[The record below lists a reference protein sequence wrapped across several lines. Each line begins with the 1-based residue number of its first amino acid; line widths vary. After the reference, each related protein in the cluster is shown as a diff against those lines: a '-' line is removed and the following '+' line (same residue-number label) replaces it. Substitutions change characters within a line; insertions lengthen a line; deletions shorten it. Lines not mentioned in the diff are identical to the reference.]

1 MKKFILIAALLFIS
15 CNDGTKIVLAS
26 SGNLNEI
33 SIVVEDQLWEGSIGK
48 ALTNILSKPIY
59 GLPQQEPLFKLR
71 QIPPR
76 VFSGFVTKSR
86 TIIIIE
92 NNKQKHTR
100 LLLNKYASPQTV
112 IVVSGMTS
120 REIIEELKKHSK
132 KIINKIKEAEIKE
145 KQRRIRKSLSISQA
159 LDSIFKIKLDY
170 PSIYRVAAVDRNFV
184 WLRKDTKSGSV
195 NLSVFQTPLKTN
207 RLNTEK
213 IIIIRDSVSKQKIPG
228 PTKETYMSTET
239 QYKPVLVPTKIRKHK
254 GLEVRGLW
262 EVKKQFMGG
271 PFINFSVVDSI
282 NNRILFFDGFVYS
295 PGTKKASYIF
305 EIEAIIKSLKI
316 LK

>member
-1 MKKFILIAALLFIS
+1 MKKYILIAALVFVS
-15 CNDGTKIVLAS
+15 CTDDTKVVLAS

-33 SIVVEDQLWEGSIGK
+33 SIVAEDQLWEGSVGK
-48 ALTNILSKPIY
+48 ALKNILSKPIY
-59 GLPQQEPLFKLR
+59 GLPQQEPLFRLR

-92 NNKQKHTR
+92 NNKQKNTR

-120 REIIEELKKHSK
+120 REIIEEFKKNSK
-132 KIINKIKEAEIKE
+132 EIIKRIKETEIKE
-145 KQRRIRKSLSISQA
+145 KQRRIRKALNSSQV
-159 LDSIFKIKLDY
+159 LDSIFNIKLNY
-170 PSIYRVAAVDRNFV
+170 PSIYRVAVADRNFV

-195 NLSVFQTPLKTN
+195 NLSVFQAPLTANK
-207 RLNTEK
+207 LNAET
-213 IIIIRDSVSKQKIPG
+213 IITIRDSVSKQKIPG
-228 PTKETYMSTET
+228 PTKETYMSTEM
-239 QYKPVLVPTKIRKHK
+239 QYKSVLASTKISKYK
-254 GLEVRGLW
+254 GQELRGLW

-295 PGTKKASYIF
+295 PGTEKANYVF

>member
-33 SIVVEDQLWEGSIGK
+33 SIVVEDQLWEGSVGK
-48 ALTNILSKPIY
+48 TLTNILSKPIY

-132 KIINKIKEAEIKE
+132 KIINNIKEAEIKE
-145 KQRRIRKSLSISQA
+145 KQRRIRKSLNSSQV
-159 LDSIFKIKLDY
+159 LDSIFKIKLNY

-184 WLRKDTKSGSV
+184 WLRKDIKSGSV

-239 QYKPVLVPTKIRKHK
+239 QYKSVLVPTKIKKHK

-295 PGTKKASYIF
+295 PGTEKASYIF

>member
-1 MKKFILIAALLFIS
+1 MRKCILIIVLFFVS
-15 CNDGTKIVLAS
+15 CNDDTKIVLAS

-33 SIVVEDQLWEGSIGK
+33 SIVVQDQLWEGSVGK

-132 KIINKIKEAEIKE
+132 KIINNIKEAEIKE

-159 LDSIFKIKLDY
+159 LASIFKIKLDY

-213 IIIIRDSVSKQKIPG
+213 IITIRDSVSKQKIPG

-295 PGTKKASYIF
+295 PGTEKASYIF

>member
-1 MKKFILIAALLFIS
+1 MKKFILIATLLFIS

-33 SIVVEDQLWEGSIGK
+33 SIIVEDQLWEGSVGK

-295 PGTKKASYIF
+295 PGTEKASYIF

>member
-132 KIINKIKEAEIKE
+132 KIINNIKEAEIKE

-213 IIIIRDSVSKQKIPG
+213 IITIRDSVSKQKIPG

-239 QYKPVLVPTKIRKHK
+239 QYKPVLVPTKIRKYK

-295 PGTKKASYIF
+295 PGTEKASYIF

>member
-1 MKKFILIAALLFIS
+1 MKKYILIAALVFVS
-15 CNDGTKIVLAS
+15 CTDDTKVVLAS

-33 SIVVEDQLWEGSIGK
+33 SIVAEDQLWEGSVGK
-48 ALTNILSKPIY
+48 ALKNVLSKPIY
-59 GLPQQEPLFKLR
+59 GLPQQEPLFRLR

-92 NNKQKHTR
+92 NNKQKNTR

-120 REIIEELKKHSK
+120 REIIEEFKKNSK
-132 KIINKIKEAEIKE
+132 EIIKRIKETEIKE
-145 KQRRIRKSLSISQA
+145 KQRRIRKALNSSQV
-159 LDSIFKIKLDY
+159 LDSIFNIKLNY
-170 PSIYRVAAVDRNFV
+170 PSIYRVAVADRNFV

-195 NLSVFQTPLKTN
+195 NLSVFQTPLTANK
-207 RLNTEK
+207 LNAET
-213 IIIIRDSVSKQKIPG
+213 IITIRDSVSKQKIPG
-228 PTKETYMSTET
+228 PTKETYMSTEM
-239 QYKPVLVPTKIRKHK
+239 QYKSVLASTKISKYK
-254 GLEVRGLW
+254 GQELRGLW

-295 PGTKKASYIF
+295 PGTEKANYVF

>member
-33 SIVVEDQLWEGSIGK
+33 SIVVEDQLWEGSVGK

-132 KIINKIKEAEIKE
+132 KIINNIKEAEIKE

-213 IIIIRDSVSKQKIPG
+213 IITIRDSVSKQKIPG

-239 QYKPVLVPTKIRKHK
+239 QYKPVLVPTKIRKYK

>member
-33 SIVVEDQLWEGSIGK
+33 SIVVEDQLWEGSVGK

-213 IIIIRDSVSKQKIPG
+213 IITIRDSVSKQKIPG

-239 QYKPVLVPTKIRKHK
+239 QYKPVLVPTKIRKYK

-295 PGTKKASYIF
+295 PGTEKASYIF

>member
-295 PGTKKASYIF
+295 PGTEKASYIF

>member
-1 MKKFILIAALLFIS
+1 MRKCILIAVLFFVS
-15 CNDGTKIVLAS
+15 CNDDTKIVLAS

-33 SIVVEDQLWEGSIGK
+33 SIVVQDQLWEGSVGK
-48 ALTNILSKPIY
+48 ALKSILSKPIY

-92 NNKQKHTR
+92 KNKQKHTR

-120 REIIEELKKHSK
+120 REIIEELKNHSK

-145 KQRRIRKSLSISQA
+145 KQRRIRKSLSNSQV
-159 LDSIFKIKLDY
+159 LDSIFKIKLEY
-170 PSIYRVAAVDRNFV
+170 PSIYRVAAADRNFV

-195 NLSVFQTPLKTN
+195 NLSVFQTSLKTN

-239 QYKPVLVPTKIRKHK
+239 QYKTVLVPTKIRKHK
-254 GLEVRGLW
+254 GLEARGLW

-295 PGTKKASYIF
+295 PGTEKASYIF

>member
-33 SIVVEDQLWEGSIGK
+33 SIVVEDQLWEGSVGK
-48 ALTNILSKPIY
+48 ALKNILSKPIY

-132 KIINKIKEAEIKE
+132 KIINNIKEAEIKE

-295 PGTKKASYIF
+295 PGTEKASYIF

>member
-1 MKKFILIAALLFIS
+1 M
-15 CNDGTKIVLAS
+15 
-26 SGNLNEI
+26 
-33 SIVVEDQLWEGSIGK
+33 
-48 ALTNILSKPIY
+48 SKPIY

-213 IIIIRDSVSKQKIPG
+213 IITIRDSVSKQKIPG

-239 QYKPVLVPTKIRKHK
+239 QYKPVLVPTKIRKYK

-295 PGTKKASYIF
+295 PGTEKASYIF

>member
-1 MKKFILIAALLFIS
+1 MKKYILIVALVFVS
-15 CNDGTKIVLAS
+15 CTDDTKVVLAS

-33 SIVVEDQLWEGSIGK
+33 SIVAEDQLWEGSVGK
-48 ALTNILSKPIY
+48 VLKNVLSKPIY
-59 GLPQQEPLFKLR
+59 GLPQQEPLFRLR

-92 NNKQKHTR
+92 NNKQKNTR

-120 REIIEELKKHSK
+120 REIIEEFKKNSK
-132 KIINKIKEAEIKE
+132 EIIKRIKETEIKE
-145 KQRRIRKSLSISQA
+145 KQRRIRKALNSSQV
-159 LDSIFKIKLDY
+159 LDSIFNIKLNY
-170 PSIYRVAAVDRNFV
+170 PSIYRVAVADRNFV

-195 NLSVFQTPLKTN
+195 NLSVFQTPLTANK
-207 RLNTEK
+207 LNAET
-213 IIIIRDSVSKQKIPG
+213 IITIRDSVSKQKIPG
-228 PTKETYMSTET
+228 PTKETYMSTEM
-239 QYKPVLVPTKIRKHK
+239 QYKSVLASTKISKYK
-254 GLEVRGLW
+254 GQELRGLW

-295 PGTKKASYIF
+295 PGTEKANYVF

>member
-132 KIINKIKEAEIKE
+132 KIINNIKEAEIKE

-213 IIIIRDSVSKQKIPG
+213 IITIRDSVSKQKIPG

-295 PGTKKASYIF
+295 PGTEKASYIF

>member
-1 MKKFILIAALLFIS
+1 MKKYILIVALVFVS
-15 CNDGTKIVLAS
+15 CTDDTKVVLAS

-33 SIVVEDQLWEGSIGK
+33 SIVAEDQLWEGSVGK
-48 ALTNILSKPIY
+48 ALKNVLSKPIY
-59 GLPQQEPLFKLR
+59 GLPQQEPLFRLR

-92 NNKQKHTR
+92 NNKQKNTR

-120 REIIEELKKHSK
+120 REIIEEFKKNSK
-132 KIINKIKEAEIKE
+132 EIIKRIKETEIKE
-145 KQRRIRKSLSISQA
+145 KQRRIRKALNSSQV
-159 LDSIFKIKLDY
+159 LDSIFNIKLNY
-170 PSIYRVAAVDRNFV
+170 PSIYRVAVADRNFV

-195 NLSVFQTPLKTN
+195 NLSVFQTPLTANK
-207 RLNTEK
+207 LNAET
-213 IIIIRDSVSKQKIPG
+213 IITIRDSVSKQKIPG
-228 PTKETYMSTET
+228 PTKETYMSTEM
-239 QYKPVLVPTKIRKHK
+239 QYKSVLASTKISKYK
-254 GLEVRGLW
+254 GQELRGLW

-295 PGTKKASYIF
+295 PGTEKANYVF

>member
-1 MKKFILIAALLFIS
+1 MKKFILIATLLFIS

-33 SIVVEDQLWEGSIGK
+33 SIIVEDQLWEGSVGK

-132 KIINKIKEAEIKE
+132 KIINNIKEAEIKE

-295 PGTKKASYIF
+295 PGTEKASYIF

>member
-33 SIVVEDQLWEGSIGK
+33 SIVVEDQLWEGSVGK

-120 REIIEELKKHSK
+120 REIIEELKKHSM

-295 PGTKKASYIF
+295 PGTEKASYIF

>member
-33 SIVVEDQLWEGSIGK
+33 SIVVEDQLWEGSVGK

-132 KIINKIKEAEIKE
+132 KIINNIKEAEIKE

-295 PGTKKASYIF
+295 PGTEKASYIF

>member
-1 MKKFILIAALLFIS
+1 MKKYILIVALVFVS
-15 CNDGTKIVLAS
+15 CTDDTKIVLAS

-33 SIVVEDQLWEGSIGK
+33 SIVAEDQLWEGSVGK
-48 ALTNILSKPIY
+48 ALKNILSKPIY
-59 GLPQQEPLFKLR
+59 GLPQQEPLFRLR

-92 NNKQKHTR
+92 NNKQKNTR

-120 REIIEELKKHSK
+120 REIIEEFKKNSK
-132 KIINKIKEAEIKE
+132 EIIKRIKETEIKE
-145 KQRRIRKSLSISQA
+145 KQRRIRKALNSSQV
-159 LDSIFKIKLDY
+159 LDSIFNIKLNY
-170 PSIYRVAAVDRNFV
+170 PSIYRVAVADRNFV

-195 NLSVFQTPLKTN
+195 NLSVFQTPLTANK
-207 RLNTEK
+207 LNAET
-213 IIIIRDSVSKQKIPG
+213 IITIRDSISKQKIPG
-228 PTKETYMSTET
+228 PTKETYMSTEM
-239 QYKPVLVPTKIRKHK
+239 QYKSVLASTKISKYK
-254 GLEVRGLW
+254 GQELRGLW

-295 PGTKKASYIF
+295 PGTEKANYVF

>member
-239 QYKPVLVPTKIRKHK
+239 QYKPILVPTKIRKHK

>member
-1 MKKFILIAALLFIS
+1 M
-15 CNDGTKIVLAS
+15 
-26 SGNLNEI
+26 
-33 SIVVEDQLWEGSIGK
+33 
-48 ALTNILSKPIY
+48 SKPIY
-59 GLPQQEPLFKLR
+59 GLPQQEPIFKLR

-132 KIINKIKEAEIKE
+132 KIINNIKEAEIKE

-159 LDSIFKIKLDY
+159 LDSIFKIILDY

-184 WLRKDTKSGSV
+184 WLRKDSKSGSV
-195 NLSVFQTPLKTN
+195 NLSVFQIPLKKN
-207 RLNTEK
+207 KLNTKK
-213 IIIIRDSVSKQKIPG
+213 IITIRDSVSKQKIPG
-228 PTKETYMSTET
+228 PTKETYMSTEM
-239 QYKPVLVPTKIRKHK
+239 QYKSVLAPTKIRKHK

-295 PGTKKASYIF
+295 PGTEKASYIF

>member
-213 IIIIRDSVSKQKIPG
+213 IITIRDSVSKQKIPG

-295 PGTKKASYIF
+295 PGTEKASYLF

>member
-33 SIVVEDQLWEGSIGK
+33 SIVIEDQLWEGSVGK

-213 IIIIRDSVSKQKIPG
+213 IITIRDSVSKQKIPG

-239 QYKPVLVPTKIRKHK
+239 QYKSVLKPTKISKYK

-271 PFINFSVVDSI
+271 PFINFSVLAKQTDRCFCLYI
-282 NNRILFFDGFVYS
+282 ILFN
-295 PGTKKASYIF
+295 
-305 EIEAIIKSLKI
+305 
-316 LK
+316 

>member
-48 ALTNILSKPIY
+48 VLTNILSKPIY

-132 KIINKIKEAEIKE
+132 KIINNIKEAEIKE

-295 PGTKKASYIF
+295 PGTEKASYIF

>member
-1 MKKFILIAALLFIS
+1 MKKYILIVALVFVS
-15 CNDGTKIVLAS
+15 CTDDTKVVLAS

-33 SIVVEDQLWEGSIGK
+33 SIVAEDQLWEGSVGK
-48 ALTNILSKPIY
+48 ALKNVLSKPIY
-59 GLPQQEPLFKLR
+59 GLPQQEPLFRLR

-92 NNKQKHTR
+92 NNKQKNTR

-120 REIIEELKKHSK
+120 REIIEEFKKNSK
-132 KIINKIKEAEIKE
+132 EIIKRIKETEIKE
-145 KQRRIRKSLSISQA
+145 KQRRIRKALNSSQV
-159 LDSIFKIKLDY
+159 LDSIFNIKLNY
-170 PSIYRVAAVDRNFV
+170 PSIYRVAVADRNFV

-195 NLSVFQTPLKTN
+195 NLSVFQTPLTANK
-207 RLNTEK
+207 LNAET
-213 IIIIRDSVSKQKIPG
+213 IITIRDSVSKQKIPG
-228 PTKETYMSTET
+228 PTKETYMSTEM
-239 QYKPVLVPTKIRKHK
+239 QYKSVLASTKISKYK
-254 GLEVRGLW
+254 GQELRGLW

-295 PGTKKASYIF
+295 PGTGKANYVF

>member
-1 MKKFILIAALLFIS
+1 MRKCILIAVLFFVS
-15 CNDGTKIVLAS
+15 CNDDTKIVLAS

-33 SIVVEDQLWEGSIGK
+33 SIVVQDQLWEGGVGK
-48 ALTNILSKPIY
+48 ALTSILSKPIY

-92 NNKQKHTR
+92 KNKQKHTR

-145 KQRRIRKSLSISQA
+145 KQRRIRKSLSNSQV

-170 PSIYRVAAVDRNFV
+170 PSIYRVAAADRNFV

-195 NLSVFQTPLKTN
+195 NLSVFQTSLKTN

-239 QYKPVLVPTKIRKHK
+239 QYKSVLVPTKIRKYK

-295 PGTKKASYIF
+295 PGTEKASYIF

>member
-1 MKKFILIAALLFIS
+1 MRKCILIAVLFFVS
-15 CNDGTKIVLAS
+15 CNDDTKIVLAS

-33 SIVVEDQLWEGSIGK
+33 SIVVQDQLWEGSVGK
-48 ALTNILSKPIY
+48 ALKSILSKPIY

-92 NNKQKHTR
+92 KNKQKHTR

-145 KQRRIRKSLSISQA
+145 KQRRIRKSLSNSQV
-159 LDSIFKIKLDY
+159 LDSIFKIKLEY
-170 PSIYRVAAVDRNFV
+170 PSIYRVAAADRNFV

-195 NLSVFQTPLKTN
+195 NLSVFQTSLKTN

-239 QYKPVLVPTKIRKHK
+239 QYKSVLVPTKIRKYK

-295 PGTKKASYIF
+295 PGTEKASYIF

>member
-33 SIVVEDQLWEGSIGK
+33 SIVVEDQLWEGSVGK
-48 ALTNILSKPIY
+48 TLTNILSKPIY

-132 KIINKIKEAEIKE
+132 KIINNIKEAEIKE

-184 WLRKDTKSGSV
+184 WLRKDIKSGSV

-207 RLNTEK
+207 KLNTEK

-228 PTKETYMSTET
+228 PTKGTYMSTET
-239 QYKPVLVPTKIRKHK
+239 QYKSVLVPTKIKTHK

>member
-120 REIIEELKKHSK
+120 GEIIEELKKHSK

-295 PGTKKASYIF
+295 PGTEKASYIF

>member
-33 SIVVEDQLWEGSIGK
+33 SIVVEDQLWEGSVGK

-132 KIINKIKEAEIKE
+132 KIINNIKEAEIKE

-213 IIIIRDSVSKQKIPG
+213 IITIRDSVSKQKIPG

-239 QYKPVLVPTKIRKHK
+239 QYKPVLVPTKIRKYK

-295 PGTKKASYIF
+295 PGTEKASYIF

>member
-1 MKKFILIAALLFIS
+1 MKKVILIAALLFIS

-33 SIVVEDQLWEGSIGK
+33 SIVVEDQLWEGSVGK

-132 KIINKIKEAEIKE
+132 KIINNIKEAEIKE
-145 KQRRIRKSLSISQA
+145 KQRRIRKSLNSSQV
-159 LDSIFKIKLDY
+159 LDSIFKIKLNY

-184 WLRKDTKSGSV
+184 WLRKDIKSGSV

-239 QYKPVLVPTKIRKHK
+239 QYKPVLVPTKIRKYK

-295 PGTKKASYIF
+295 PGTEKASYIF

>member
-92 NNKQKHTR
+92 SKKQKHTR

-170 PSIYRVAAVDRNFV
+170 PSIYRVAAADRNFV

-195 NLSVFQTPLKTN
+195 NLSVFQTSLKTN

-239 QYKPVLVPTKIRKHK
+239 QYKSVLVPTKIRKYK

-295 PGTKKASYIF
+295 PGTEKASYIF

>member
-48 ALTNILSKPIY
+48 VLTNILSKPIY

-295 PGTKKASYIF
+295 PGTEKASYIF

>member
-1 MKKFILIAALLFIS
+1 MRKCILIAVLFFVS
-15 CNDGTKIVLAS
+15 CNDDTKIVLAS

-33 SIVVEDQLWEGSIGK
+33 SIVVQDQLWEGSVGK
-48 ALTNILSKPIY
+48 ALTSILSKPIY

-92 NNKQKHTR
+92 NNKQKNTR

-228 PTKETYMSTET
+228 PTKGTYMSTET

-271 PFINFSVVDSI
+271 PFINFSVEDSI

-295 PGTKKASYIF
+295 PGTEKASYIF

>member
-239 QYKPVLVPTKIRKHK
+239 QYKPVLVPTKIRKYK

-295 PGTKKASYIF
+295 PGTEKASYIF

>member
-1 MKKFILIAALLFIS
+1 MKKYILIVALVFVS
-15 CNDGTKIVLAS
+15 CTDDTKVVLAS

-33 SIVVEDQLWEGSIGK
+33 SIVAEDQLWEGSVGK
-48 ALTNILSKPIY
+48 ALKNILSKPIY
-59 GLPQQEPLFKLR
+59 GLPQQEPLFRLR

-92 NNKQKHTR
+92 NNKQKNTR

-120 REIIEELKKHSK
+120 REIIEEFKKNSK
-132 KIINKIKEAEIKE
+132 EIIKRIKETEIKE
-145 KQRRIRKSLSISQA
+145 KQRRIRKALNSSQV
-159 LDSIFKIKLDY
+159 LDSIFNIKLNY
-170 PSIYRVAAVDRNFV
+170 PSIYRVAVADRNFV

-195 NLSVFQTPLKTN
+195 NLSVFQTPLTANK
-207 RLNTEK
+207 LNAET
-213 IIIIRDSVSKQKIPG
+213 IITIRDSVSKQKIPG
-228 PTKETYMSTET
+228 PTKETYMSTEM
-239 QYKPVLVPTKIRKHK
+239 QYKSVLASTKISKYK
-254 GLEVRGLW
+254 GQELRGLW

-295 PGTKKASYIF
+295 PGTEKANYVF